1 MFIFLVLACAHTQA
15 TWEFTPR
22 PVVDSPMTS
31 VAVVASDRRCQPVAD
46 ALARDLAMR
55 NGVTVEP
62 NASTRLLLNMC
73 RVDVRTEI
81 DLSQLYPG
89 MGAGTSGMLEHRE
102 EAIRGKGTA
111 VMTVEI
117 GNEPVVMLHSEGHR
131 VRVVRED
138 DPSNLQ
144 RRTVIHN
151 SVISDI
157 AEDLAQQLVPTSE
170 TIRRR
175 WYRNAEPGTSKALHN
190 RAVDAE
196 RSGDMSEALRLATEA
211 VNANRT
217 PGSVAYLRSLEERQ
231 NKQVFV
237 EK

>member
-1 MFIFLVLACAHTQA
+1 
-15 TWEFTPR
+15 
-22 PVVDSPMTS
+22 
-31 VAVVASDRRCQPVAD
+31 
-46 ALARDLAMR
+46 
-55 NGVTVEP
+55 
-62 NASTRLLLNMC
+62 
-73 RVDVRTEI
+73 
-81 DLSQLYPG
+81 
-89 MGAGTSGMLEHRE
+89 MLEHRE

-117 GNEPVVMLHSEGHR
+117 SNEPVIMLHSEGHR

-144 RRTVIHN
+144 RRSVVHN
-151 SVISDI
+151 NVVSDI

-190 RAVDAE
+190 QAVDAE
-196 RSGDMSEALRLATEA
+196 RSGDLAEALRLAREA

-217 PGSVAYLRSLEERQ
+217 PASVAYLRSLEQRQ
-231 NKQVFV
+231 SKHVFV